1 MTTLLTM
8 FRFVK
13 KNRWI
18 PSLHLLVVAL
28 WILVGPVLAGFSH
41 NEVRHPQGVSVI
53 TDFAGDD
60 LQRIAGGKEFS
71 KELNVETEV
80 EDSSESE
87 MDAHGIP
94 TLGDAH
100 LRCDLLAVSLSAR
113 HAAPAPSG
121 AKFPHPK
128 VLYLENEVFRI

>member
-1 MTTLLTM
+1 MY
-8 FRFVK
+8 RFVK

-18 PSLHLLVVAL
+18 PSLHLLVVAM
-28 WILVGPVLAGFSH
+28 WILVGPVLSGFSH
-41 NEVRHPQGVSVI
+41 NEVRHPHGVSVI

-60 LQRIAGGKEFS
+60 LQRIACGKEFS

-87 MDAHGIP
+87 VESNGIP
-94 TLGDAH
+94 TFDDAH
-100 LRCDLLAVSLSAR
+100 LTCDVFDRSLSAR
-113 HAAPAPSG
+113 HAAPTLSG